1 MINIRDALKAQF
13 FRQCPQPAFADLQQ
27 LGRAIEWRIVL
38 LRSLPINRSAETPFP
53 LIIQRQIE
61 NELDLYQRQLYA
73 LSDDLQTGE
82 IYDDEF
88 QRRLRNLTIAIL
100 ILAFLRGSQVKDVGL
115 TNLALAVLRGGG
127 QEEIELDY
135 SRVPP
140 EAVEE
145 LQDEID
151 VSVTA
156 GAGLATA
163 ILDGR
168 YEDRGAALS
177 SRLALWATTALGVY
191 TLGQLFRPDGEA
203 RMQWLWGATIEHC
216 RDCRALNGQ
225 VHTVSEWL
233 AFFQAT
239 KKRPAARALAC
250 GGWQCLCGIHE
261 TSEPV
266 RGELP
271 LNGSE
276 KASYEQAL
284 GQILGKGFTE
294 QDVIE
299 EAV

>member
-82 IYDDEF
+82 IDDDEF
-88 QRRLRNLTIAIL
+88 QHRLRNLTIAIL

-135 SRVPP
+135 SRIPP

-163 ILDGR
+163 ILGGR

-191 TLGQLFRPDGEA
+191 TLGQLFREDDPFFEWVMNPFKDS
-203 RMQWLWGATIEHC
+203 C
-216 RDCRALNGQ
+216 VDCIRLDGQ
-225 VHTVSEWL
+225 VHTMSEWK
-233 AFFQAT
+233 ASGWKPQA
-239 KKRPAARALAC
+239 RHLAC
-250 GGWQCLCGIHE
+250 HGYNCGCIW
-261 TSEPV
+261 SEVQGPSF
-266 RGELP
+266 GE
-271 LNGSE
+271 
-276 KASYEQAL
+276 
-284 GQILGKGFTE
+284 F
-294 QDVIE
+294 
-299 EAV
+299 